1 MDDSQRDEPRLKAW
15 QGALALVL
23 VGIGA
28 QLLGGFVALIALVIE
43 ASVGGASLLEVMNGG
58 ELSFA
63 VLAPSLIATGLGMG
77 GGAAIVVAAARVPVK
92 KGLGIRP
99 APWPAFVVAPI
110 GILALGPTSDFMRR
124 LMVEYLPDL
133 TLGSL
138 DQLDAAVRSA
148 PLWIV
153 APLFSLVPG
162 IAEELLFR
170 GAFQRSIR
178 TPWLAI
184 GLSAFFFAAYHFD
197 PHHVAAVLPLGF
209 YLAWL
214 GHRTGSVLVPITAH
228 VANNATAV
236 IASVAFPESP
246 ESAGLFEDWWWIPT
260 GWAIAA
266 LAVAVVWWSTRAR
279 WAAPLGP
286 GELDALDREF
296 GDG

>member
-1 MDDSQRDEPRLKAW
+1 MPPSSMDDSQRDEPRLKAW
-15 QGALALVL
+15 QGAVALIL

-28 QLLGGFVALIALVIE
+28 QLLGGVVGLIALIIE
-43 ASVGGASLLEVMNGG
+43 AAIEGTSLFDLMKGG

-63 VLAPSLIATGLGMG
+63 VIAPSLIATGLGMG
-77 GGAAIVVAAARVPVK
+77 GGAALVVAAARVPVK
-92 KGLGIRP
+92 RGLGIRP

-124 LMVEYLPDL
+124 LMVEFLPDL

-138 DQLDAAVRSA
+138 DQLENAVRGA

-153 APLFSLVPG
+153 VPLFSLVPG

-184 GLSAFFFAAYHFD
+184 GLSAFFFAAYHTD
-197 PHHVAAVLPLGF
+197 PHHVAAVLPLGL

-214 GHRTGSVLVPITAH
+214 GHRTGSVLVPIAAH
-228 VANNATAV
+228 IANNAAAV
-236 IASVAFPESP
+236 IASVLFPEST
-246 ESAGLFEDWWWIPT
+246 ESPASLFEDWWWIPI

-266 LAVAVVWWSTRAR
+266 ATVAVVWWSTRR
-279 WAAPLGP
+279 REAAPAP
-286 GELDALDREF
+286 A
-296 GDG
+296 

>member
-1 MDDSQRDEPRLKAW
+1 MHPRSMDDSQRDEPRLKAW

-28 QLLGGFVALIALVIE
+28 QLLGGVVMVIALALDAVIN
-43 ASVGGASLLEVMNGG
+43 GTSLLNTT
-58 ELSFA
+58 ELGFG
-63 VLAPSLIATGLGMG
+63 VIAPALLATGLGMG
-77 GGAAIVVAAARVPVK
+77 GGAAVVVALAKVPVK
-92 KGLGIRP
+92 SGLGIRS
-99 APWPAFVVAPI
+99 APWPAFVVAPV

-124 LMVEYLPDL
+124 LMVEYAPNL
-133 TLGSL
+133 TLGTL
-138 DQLDAAVRSA
+138 DQLESVVHSA
-148 PLWIV
+148 PLWVV

-178 TPWLAI
+178 TPWLAV
-184 GLSAFFFAAYHFD
+184 GLSAFFFAAYHTD

-228 VANNATAV
+228 VANNAAAV
-236 IASVAFPESP
+236 IASVMFPEST
-246 ESAGLFEDWWWIPT
+246 ESPASLFEDWWWIPI

-266 LAVAVVWWSTRAR
+266 ATVAVVWWSTRAR
-279 WAAPLGP
+279 EAEPSPALAPAS
-286 GELDALDREF
+286 E
-296 GDG
+296 

>member
-1 MDDSQRDEPRLKAW
+1 MDDSQSDEPRLKAW
-15 QGALALVL
+15 QGAIALVL

-28 QLLGGFVALIALVIE
+28 QLLGGVVALIAALIE
-43 ASVGGASLLEVMNGG
+43 ASVEGTSLLDLMSGG

-63 VLAPSLIATGLGMG
+63 VIAPSLIATGLGMG

-92 KGLGIRP
+92 HGLGIRP

-124 LMVEYLPDL
+124 LMVEYAPNL
-133 TLGSL
+133 TLGTL
-138 DQLDAAVRSA
+138 DQLEGVVRAA
-148 PLWIV
+148 PLWVV

-178 TPWLAI
+178 TGWLAI
-184 GLSAFFFAAYHFD
+184 VLSAFFFAAYHTD

-214 GHRTGSVLVPITAH
+214 GHRTGSVLVPIAAH
-228 VANNATAV
+228 VANNAAAV
-236 IASVAFPESP
+236 IASVMFPEATEPPAS
-246 ESAGLFEDWWWIPT
+246 LFEDWWWIPT

-266 LAVAVVWWSTRAR
+266 GTVAVVWWSTRAR
-279 WAAPLGP
+279 AAPPSPTLAP
-286 GELDALDREF
+286 VSDPSE
-296 GDG
+296 